1 MFLNNVLKEEMGVP
15 RKLLEGVVKKICTR
29 VLNEEKRVSE
39 VTVSVSKLCPPING
53 DAESVSVKITEKR
66 GEKI

>member
-1 MFLNNVLKEEMGVP
+1 MGVP